1 MNINIYSKYKVKYIC
16 YGGEIDEENSTPD
29 DIVFKTFNYETS
41 IIENGRILVERIA
54 RYIEQTNF
62 QEITINDNLITI
74 EFFNPNN
81 GEASTINMII
91 EKEKSNESSNKKSK

>member
-1 MNINIYSKYKVKYIC
+1 MNISIYSKYKVKYIC

-29 DIVFKTFNYETS
+29 DIVFKKINYETS
-41 IIENGRILVERIA
+41 IIESDGILAKRIA
-54 RYIEQTNF
+54 RYIEQTDF

-91 EKEKSNESSNKKSK
+91 EKEK